1 MTCRNLYDEKIE
13 RKTGIGHDTTRK
25 IATRAID
32 RAGCEDI
39 HEVLAYVGDLDR
51 SGRIPR
57 VTDGTKLSRDIRN
70 AILNNPKLKSHEAVI
85 DMENIT
91 IPRILEETRPARSI
105 IENVQ
110 HQHSYEV
117 DGQEIRDIVRI
128 NEAVKPRLTEANK
141 AKRKQFCEWGVREN

>member
-1 MTCRNLYDEKIE
+1 MWETW
-13 RKTGIGHDTTRK
+13 
-25 IATRAID
+25 
-32 RAGCEDI
+32 
-39 HEVLAYVGDLDR
+39 DR

-57 VTDGTKLSRDIRN
+57 VTDGTKLSRDIQN

-85 DMENIT
+85 DKENIT
-91 IPRILEETRPARSI
+91 IPRIPEEKRPARSI

-128 NEAVKPRLTEANK
+128 NEAVKARLIEANK
-141 AKRKQFCEWGVREN
+141 SKTETILLSGR